1 MNISLNYQF
10 TRFLS
15 WDIVILT
22 IIYFVPT
29 ISHLLSFPLYLLDPM
44 RIAVLGSL
52 LFLRDKS
59 NAFVLAASLP
69 LFSYFVGGHPIL
81 LKSVLIS
88 MELIV
93 NVTILLCLKNKVK
106 NIFTAVLLSI
116 LLSKLMYY
124 FVKYMLISLGFLNME
139 MLTTPLLIQVGVTL
153 FISIMYTIIYK
164 DKKDDIIC

>member
-10 TRFLS
+10 TRLLS

-52 LFLRDKS
+52 LFLRDKR

-106 NIFTAVLLSI
+106 NIFTAVLFSI
-116 LLSKLMYY
+116 LLSKLTYY